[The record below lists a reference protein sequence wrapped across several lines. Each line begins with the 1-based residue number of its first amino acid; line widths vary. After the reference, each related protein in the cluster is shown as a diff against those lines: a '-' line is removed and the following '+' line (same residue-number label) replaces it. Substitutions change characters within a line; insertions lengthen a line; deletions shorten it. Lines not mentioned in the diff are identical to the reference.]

1 MRKAD
6 SPVQV
11 VVDHG
16 HHGVLHALLL
26 LAEPVVHVL
35 AELLPEGADDEF
47 AVGDLLPVE
56 LDERKEAAFG
66 AQFVKVLDVLQVGR
80 EYKID

>member
-1 MRKAD
+1 M
-6 SPVQV
+6 QV

-26 LAEPVVHVL
+26 LAEPGVHVL
-35 AELLPEGADDEF
+35 AELLAEGADDEF

-56 LDERKEAAFG
+56 FHERQQAAFG
-66 AQFVKVLDVLQVGR
+66 AQFVEVLDALQVGG
-80 EYKID
+80 EEKFD